1 MKYVIIGN
9 AAAGI
14 GTVEGIREY
23 DKDGEILIISDE
35 KYDTY
40 SRPLI
45 SYWLKEA
52 VTEENMRYR
61 NADFYEKNNVK
72 TMLDTKVIAIDP
84 VKKEVVIEG
93 GENVPYDK
101 LMVATGSKPF
111 VPPMQGMEKIAKKFS
126 FMKKDDA
133 KAVKEAVFDGAR
145 VLIVGAGLIGLKAAE
160 ALEHYNAKMT
170 VVDLANR
177 ILPSI
182 LDEAASEIMQK
193 HIESKGVKFILNTS
207 VSEFSENSAKLS
219 NGETVDFD
227 MVILAV
233 GVRPN
238 VELIKEAGGN
248 VGRGIITDNR
258 QQTSL
263 KDIYAAGD
271 CTESYDISIGANRI
285 LAILP
290 NAHNQGVVAG
300 KNMAGKEAYYLN
312 AFPMNAIGF
321 FGLHIITAGSYDGEP
336 VVETD
341 GTNYKKLVVK
351 NKQLKGFILMGKYIK
366 RAGIYTSLIREHI
379 TADECDYELM
389 LKAPQMMAFNRERR
403 NDKLAG
409 GKGNEN

>member
-72 TMLDTKVIAIDP
+72 TMLDTKVIAINPD
-84 VKKEVVIEG
+84 KKEVVIEG

-160 ALEHYNAKMT
+160 ALEHYNTKMT

-351 NKQLKGFILMGKYIK
+351 DKQLKGFILMGKYIK